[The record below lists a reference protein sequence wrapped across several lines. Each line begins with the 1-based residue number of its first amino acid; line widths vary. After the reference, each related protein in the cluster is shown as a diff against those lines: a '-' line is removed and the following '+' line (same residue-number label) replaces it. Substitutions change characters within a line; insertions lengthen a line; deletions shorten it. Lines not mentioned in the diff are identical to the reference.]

1 MQIRVGLCHLQSH
14 KEQIH
19 RQWAHPFSSQRLKEL
34 HQSPATKGEPHQP
47 PVTEGEPQQSPV
59 IERDYL
65 LLSPPPPGGDYTLLP
80 PSPPGGDYLLLSV
93 CMLDGS
99 IVLHEASSG

>member
-19 RQWAHPFSSQRLKEL
+19 RQWAHPC
-34 HQSPATKGEPHQP
+34 QSPATEGEPHQYP
-47 PVTEGEPQQSPV
+47 MTEGEPQQSPV